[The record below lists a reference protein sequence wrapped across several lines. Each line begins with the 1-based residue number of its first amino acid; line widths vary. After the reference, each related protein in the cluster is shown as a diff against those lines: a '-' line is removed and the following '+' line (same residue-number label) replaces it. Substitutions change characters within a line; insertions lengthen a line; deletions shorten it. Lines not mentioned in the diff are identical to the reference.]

1 MSLHNV
7 VYIEDCIASVSET
20 WHVFINVMN
29 LTSNPQR
36 IRGNTHLGTL
46 VPVSLVYKDVPQHI
60 DDPKPKT
67 KDDKDLLDLFI
78 KFMGK

>member
-1 MSLHNV
+1 
-7 VYIEDCIASVSET
+7 
-20 WHVFINVMN
+20 MN